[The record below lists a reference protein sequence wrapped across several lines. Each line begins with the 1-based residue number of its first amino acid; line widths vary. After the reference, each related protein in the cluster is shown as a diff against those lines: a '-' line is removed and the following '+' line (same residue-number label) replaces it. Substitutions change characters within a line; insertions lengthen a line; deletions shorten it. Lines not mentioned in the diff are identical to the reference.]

1 MSNLS
6 KTRLREII
14 IEEIKTKLD
23 EQNDINADE
32 LKAKDGVRASASK
45 LLQSIL
51 AFEKSANDVLK
62 SRVEPHISSLKIA
75 LNDIYENPGNAILK
89 TKNAAQHVR
98 LEPKKKPI

>member
-1 MSNLS
+1 MPNLS

-14 IEEIKTKLD
+14 LEEIKTKLEEGEID
-23 EQNDINADE
+23 ADE

-62 SRVEPHISSLKIA
+62 ARVEPHVSNLKSA
-75 LNDIYENPGNAILK
+75 LNDVYENPGNAILK
-89 TKNAAQHVR
+89 AKKPGQRVR
-98 LEPKKKPI
+98 LEPKKKPL